1 MSIEYETNSFDS
13 DANVF
18 DSDANAFDSEKIN
31 SFNSLLLELND
42 CIKMF
47 KNRTLVMNNYNHD
60 RTYDWSEPL
69 NILWGKTSDKGK
81 EIEAFLLDYKKS
93 NTNNVIYK
101 NMIKK
106 INIAYKEFETCIASI
121 DDTNDEE

>member
-1 MSIEYETNSFDS
+1 MSMSIEYETNSFD
-13 DANVF
+13 F
-18 DSDANAFDSEKIN
+18 DANAFDSEKIN

>member
-1 MSIEYETNSFDS
+1 MSMSIEYETNSFDS
-13 DANVF
+13 E
-18 DSDANAFDSEKIN
+18 ANAFDSEKID

-47 KNRTLVMNNYNHD
+47 KNRTLVMNIYSHD
-60 RTYDWSEPL
+60 RTYDWSEPID
-69 NILWGKTSDKGK
+69 ILWEKASNKGK

-93 NTNNVIYK
+93 NTNNVIYKNVIYK